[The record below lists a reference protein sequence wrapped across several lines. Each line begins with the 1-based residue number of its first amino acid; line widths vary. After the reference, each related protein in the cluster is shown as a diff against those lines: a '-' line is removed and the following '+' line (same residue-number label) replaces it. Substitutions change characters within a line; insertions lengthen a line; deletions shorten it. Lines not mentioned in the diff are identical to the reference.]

1 LRNTKQVHPGTSLR
15 YLSRGD
21 HRGTIIASG
30 ELCCDSPVW
39 GSRLS
44 GEEGN
49 SRLFPRRRSRRP
61 QDTKP
66 GAPVLVAAKHVG
78 LHVWPFTRH
87 LSLAAYMARHSQL
100 TTTLFQ
106 VQLSVGPAHDGE
118 PNAPSYPMGT
128 QAHGS
133 SVHSCHAAPYRTS
146 PHHSGTKTDYS
157 CEKLSPIAGY
167 ILSLPRANGVC

>member
-1 LRNTKQVHPGTSLR
+1 M
-15 YLSRGD
+15 
-21 HRGTIIASG
+21 
-30 ELCCDSPVW
+30 W
-39 GSRLS
+39 GSRLP

-61 QDTKP
+61 QDTTP

-78 LHVWPFTRH
+78 LHVWPFTRL

-106 VQLSVGPAHDGE
+106 VQLYSRSSSRWRAQC
-118 PNAPSYPMGT
+118 SQLSMGT

-133 SVHSCHAAPYRTS
+133 SIHSCHTSPYRTS
-146 PHHSGTKTDYS
+146 PHHSGIKTDYS
-157 CEKLSPIAGY
+157 GEKLSPIAGY